1 MTYSKTYTASIVML
15 LTLLANIFGI
25 DLPSQLDEARIDDL
39 ISTILALVSFGVLI
53 YERFK
58 KGGVTPLG
66 VKA

>member
-15 LTLLANIFGI
+15 LTLLANIFGT
-25 DLPSQLDEARIDDL
+25 DLPSQLTESNIDTVIQVTL
-39 ISTILALVSFGVLI
+39 GVMSFVTII
-53 YERFK
+53 YERFQ